1 MGVADSNADGMKS
14 VHKMEDTLIGMD
26 EVKKQVYAIVDVM
39 KYNKK
44 RAIKGMGNSGFQTDK
59 EGFAGVDAF

>member
-1 MGVADSNADGMKS
+1 
-14 VHKMEDTLIGMD
+14 MEDTRIGMD